1 MGSEQSNPSHGAN
14 ARSIHGRPN
23 VGTTNSNIT
32 RLQRGNTIA
41 VTGRRI
47 SSPRDEF
54 APSDLRT
61 DSRPVSPP
69 ISVCSDSDLPYVSYT
84 DRPIGDSP
92 KLRNKAAGGSRS
104 GRNGNL
110 AQAKKAVLTKPR
122 PKSLAHDIVV
132 VHEAFRKSG
141 PERDPDMR
149 KLESI
154 PQFLPVM
161 RGTVS
166 LPANRDPEVLERLQP
181 THLRNICGRMQ
192 IHLNTCATQVASEQ
206 AQITTKIK
214 EVDFEVAKVFNS
226 FTEKQRLYASYAE
239 QFSKLHHIT
248 QQLSRCNVLLNQ
260 NLESMEILNNL
271 LEIENRLPPFVW
283 KTTEDF

>member
-1 MGSEQSNPSHGAN
+1 MGSEQSNQSHGTN
-14 ARSIHGRPN
+14 SRSIHGRPN
-23 VGTTNSNIT
+23 PNATNNNLS

-41 VTGRRI
+41 VTDRRI
-47 SSPRDEF
+47 SSPHEELP
-54 APSDLRT
+54 ATIS

-69 ISVCSDSDLPYVSYT
+69 MSVCSDSDLPYVSYT
-84 DRPIGDSP
+84 DKPIGDSP
-92 KLRNKAAGGSRS
+92 KLRNKGGTNQKNNNRNANAQNRRTVL
-104 GRNGNL
+104 GR
-110 AQAKKAVLTKPR
+110 VR

-132 VHEAFRKSG
+132 VHEASYKNGLDDDLR
-141 PERDPDMR
+141 R
-149 KLESI
+149 LQSI

-181 THLRNICGRMQ
+181 NHLKNICSRMQTHLNA
-192 IHLNTCATQVASEQ
+192 CAGQVAADQ
-206 AQITTKIK
+206 AQITVKVK

-226 FTEKQRLYASYAE
+226 FSEKQRLYASHAE

-260 NLESMEILNNL
+260 NLESMEILNNML
-271 LEIENRLPPFVW
+271 NIEDRLQPFIW
-283 KTTEDF
+283 KTSDDF